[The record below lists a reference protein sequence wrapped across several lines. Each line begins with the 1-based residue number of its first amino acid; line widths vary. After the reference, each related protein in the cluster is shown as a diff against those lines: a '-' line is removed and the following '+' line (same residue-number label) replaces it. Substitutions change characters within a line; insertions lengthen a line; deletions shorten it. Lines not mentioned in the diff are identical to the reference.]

1 MQLGRENI
9 KNKRNENAHGIW
21 FKFKKTNTFYIYRC
35 KNKWYRRSE
44 NAVKLQ
50 ICIALTAYLLI
61 QKVEELKEYMSE
73 VCKYF
78 TESKFIKLINN
89 NIFKT
94 LRPRKYG
101 KNARD
106 NPWQLTFEFRTWFY
120 CL

>member
-1 MQLGRENI
+1 
-9 KNKRNENAHGIW
+9 
-21 FKFKKTNTFYIYRC
+21 
-35 KNKWYRRSE
+35 
-44 NAVKLQ
+44 
-50 ICIALTAYLLI
+50 
-61 QKVEELKEYMSE
+61 MSE

-106 NPWQLTFEFRTWFY
+106 NPWQLTFEFRT
-120 CL
+120 